1 MNEELLEGIYDLHVH
16 TAPDISERKLDDI
29 DYAKIME
36 QYNMAGFCI
45 KSHYFNTAE
54 RAKLVKKLHPS
65 IEAIGGLALNNSV
78 GGLNPEAVL
87 MAAKSGA
94 KIIWMPTFDAK
105 NEREYLLNNS
115 YGVLP
120 PWAQV
125 QKNNDNKQEVPGI
138 TILEDKQIKEEVKEI
153 VAICKER
160 DLILASGHLSKS
172 ETLELAKYARNE
184 EFKKLVITHPTFSS
198 IAFSIEEQLEL
209 LEFGATLEQCYGVVQ
224 EHYGISW
231 GGMYEIFNRTG
242 DKNVII
248 SSDLG
253 QIENPFPHEGLLDFI
268 NKLLEQGFSK
278 QFVKNITRENQLK
291 LLGG

>member
-1 MNEELLEGIYDLHVH
+1 MNEEMLEGIYDLHVH
-16 TAPDISERKLDDI
+16 TAPDISERKLDDL

-36 QYNMAGFCI
+36 QYKMAGFCI
-45 KSHYFNTAE
+45 KSHYFNSAE

-65 IEAIGGLALNNSV
+65 IDVIGALALNNSV

-105 NEREYLLNNS
+105 NEREFLMNNS

-125 QKNNDNKQEVPGI
+125 QKNDDNKQVVDGI
-138 TILEDKQIKEEVKEI
+138 TIFEGNKLKDEVKEI
-153 VAICKER
+153 VKICKEKN
-160 DLILASGHLSKS
+160 LILASGHLSKT
-172 ETLELAKYARNE
+172 EIVELAKYTKNE
-184 EFKKLVITHPTFSS
+184 QYQKLVITHPTFSS

-209 LEFGATLEQCYGVVQ
+209 LELGVTLEQCYGVIQ
-224 EHYGISW
+224 EHYGITW
-231 GGMYEIFNRTG
+231 EGMYEIFKRTG

-278 QFVKNITRENQLK
+278 QFIKNITRENQLK
-291 LLGG
+291 LLEG